1 MVSEE
6 RLSRQPQAGSAVA
19 FETWHAGADCVG
31 AVATDEPPVL
41 VSDHRS
47 EVDSRV
53 VIRAAEGQ
61 DRVGRH
67 WSLLHRAKE
76 AGTRDSNRHA
86 P

>member
-6 RLSRQPQAGSAVA
+6 RLSRQPQAGPAVA
-19 FETWHAGADCVG
+19 PEIWHAGADCVG
-31 AVATDEPPVL
+31 AIVADEPPVL
-41 VSDHRS
+41 VGDHRS

-53 VIRAAEGQ
+53 VIRAADGQ

-67 WSLLHRAKE
+67 WALLHRAKE